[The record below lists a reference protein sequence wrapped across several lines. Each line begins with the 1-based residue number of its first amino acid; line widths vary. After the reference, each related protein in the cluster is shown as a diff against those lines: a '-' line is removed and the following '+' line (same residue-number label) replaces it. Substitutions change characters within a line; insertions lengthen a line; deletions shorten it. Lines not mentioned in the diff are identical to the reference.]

1 MHTRLRLTA
10 AEVSS
15 KPFPYFVSPEAL
27 QPAMS
32 QSVLAWLETHVP
44 WQLVKTDFYEQ
55 FEFSLWDALLPWS
68 LNFLRSPFFLMSIKK
83 RLEEVFGVD
92 LKDHPDIT
100 AHKLIPGQRIRLH
113 NDFIPGAET
122 HRLLVQFNRGWQ
134 DTNGGLLLFFHS
146 DDPADI
152 HKIFRPRHNSAVGFA
167 LTQHSYH
174 AVSTIHAG
182 TRFTLVYSFVEGSGG
197 G

>member
-1 MHTRLRLTA
+1 MNTPLRLTA

-27 QPAMS
+27 QPDTS
-32 QSVLAWLETHVP
+32 QSILAWLETDVP

-55 FEFSLWDALLPWS
+55 FEFSLWDVLLPRG
-68 LNFLRSPFFLMSIKK
+68 LNFLRSPFFLTSIKK
-83 RLEEVFGVD
+83 RLEEVFEVG

-122 HRLLVQFNRGWQ
+122 HRLLIQLNNGWQ
-134 DTNGGLLLFFHS
+134 DENGGLLLFFHS

-152 HKIFRPRHNSAVGFA
+152 HKIFRPQHNSAVGFA
-167 LTQHSYH
+167 LTQNSYH

-182 TRFTLVYSFVEGSGG
+182 TRFTLVYSFIESGG
-197 G
+197 DG